1 MATKEP
7 PAKPSETLI
16 PSKRKTTDSSTSDN
30 GLPINFTSRKPPWSY
45 LKLQLITQPSLPSSS
60 PSTPLD
66 EITARTYLTTALS
79 QFLGISGT
87 SISIDILKIENSTDN
102 HSTGQENNNNIVWIR
117 VPRDDVAAVVAAVSS
132 WIGDGSQVGSSVSWR
147 IRAKG
152 SFLGALIGGTG
163 RELFAP

>member
-16 PSKRKTTDSSTSDN
+16 PSKRKTTDSSASDN

-45 LKLQLITQPSLPSSS
+45 LKLQLITQPSPPSSS

-87 SISIDILKIENSTDN
+87 SISIDILKIENST
-102 HSTGQENNNNIVWIR
+102 GQKNNNNIVWIR
-117 VPRDDVAAVVAAVSS
+117 VPRDDAAAVVAAVSS
-132 WIGDGSQVGSSVSWR
+132 WIGNGSQVGSSVSWR
-147 IRAKG
+147 VRAKG